1 MAAAEAA
8 ARLHAMQALEQEA
21 YTFCVKT
28 LGKVFQYTM
37 QAKTSTDIKYSAAA
51 ALCRNDIYAILQLTM
66 VMFIPPVHGE
76 YSNLR
81 AIEPD
86 LSSGTLS
93 NEAKAFI
100 QYYQTKL
107 ASIRG
112 TEEEEEEE
120 EEVVPRS
127 PSPAPIRRLS
137 LGSSPATQL
146 TQGTSTTREGSSS
159 MGGRRMGGRRSNRSN
174 HSRRK
179 RRRSTSESL
188 DLRSLRNLSAFPITS
203 DGL

>member
-1 MAAAEAA
+1 MAAAAGAA

-37 QAKTSTDIKYSAAA
+37 QAKTNPDVRYSAVA
-51 ALCRNDIYAILQLTM
+51 ALCRNDLYAILQLTM
-66 VMFIPPVHGE
+66 IMFIPPVHGE
-76 YSNLR
+76 YSNLK

-86 LSSGTLS
+86 ISSGSLS

-100 QYYQTKL
+100 HYYQTKL
-107 ASIRG
+107 ATIRG
-112 TEEEEEEE
+112 DEEEEEEE
-120 EEVVPRS
+120 EERTSRS

-146 TQGTSTTREGSSS
+146 SQGTSATRSGRSS
-159 MGGRRMGGRRSNRSN
+159 MGGRR
-174 HSRRK
+174 SRRK
-179 RRRSTSESL
+179 RRISRSK
-188 DLRSLRNLSAFPITS
+188 A
-203 DGL
+203 